1 MKSTT
6 IAIDLAKNVFQVAIS
21 NKPGVIDSEHR
32 LTRVK
37 LLPFFAQQR
46 PATVL
51 LEACGSAHHW
61 GRKLREL
68 GHKPVLLPPFVVTP
82 YRQGDKTDRNDARAM
97 LEAYRN
103 ANIHPVPVKTIH
115 QQSLTALHRLRS
127 QWIQDRTARINGL
140 RGILRELG
148 LFIPVGAKNVVPAV
162 WELLEDA
169 DSPIPATLRHPLAEA
184 CLEIRD
190 FEQRVKAVEIQLKA
204 LAKQMPEVR
213 RVQTVPGVGLLTATA
228 MVAFIGDAKRFPT
241 SRHFAAF
248 LGLTPKETS
257 SGGKRRMGR
266 ISKRGDGYLRTL
278 LVQGASAVMLSA
290 ARAKQPDRF
299 KQWALVTE
307 KRIHRNKA
315 ACAIANKMARV
326 IWAVW
331 CSGNDYKP
339 VPPKPNQL
347 AA

>member
-1 MKSTT
+1 MQSTT

-21 NKPGVIDSEHR
+21 NKPGAIDSEHR
-32 LTRVK
+32 LTRAK
-37 LLPFFAQQR
+37 LLPFFAQQK
-46 PATVL
+46 PATIL

-61 GRKLREL
+61 GRKLRDL

-82 YRQGDKTDRNDARAM
+82 YRQGDKTD
-97 LEAYRN
+97 RN

-162 WELLEDA
+162 WEFIEDA
-169 DSPIPATLRHPLAEA
+169 DSPIPPTLRHPLAEA
-184 CLEIRD
+184 CLEVRD
-190 FEQRVKAVEIQLKA
+190 FEQRVKAVEMQLRT
-204 LAKQMPEVR
+204 LAKQMPEVQ

-257 SGGKRRMGR
+257 SGGHKRMGR

-278 LVQGASAVMLSA
+278 LVQGASTVNLSA
-290 ARAKQPDRF
+290 GRAKQPDRF
-299 KQWALVTE
+299 KQWALATE

-315 ACAIANKMARV
+315 ACAVANKMARM

-331 CSGNDYKP
+331 CSGNDYEP
-339 VPPKPNQL
+339 VPPKPRQL